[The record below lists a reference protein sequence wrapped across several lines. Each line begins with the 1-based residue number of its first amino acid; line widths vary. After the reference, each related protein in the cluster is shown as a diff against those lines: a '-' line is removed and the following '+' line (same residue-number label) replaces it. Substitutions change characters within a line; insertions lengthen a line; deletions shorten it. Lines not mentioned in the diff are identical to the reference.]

1 MPSELDQLESAVS
14 DFVKDADELEVDPKR
29 LRSQIDRLEG
39 MFSRVVRRRSVRGDH
54 LAGGHCSAVSWV
66 MSTCAMSQG
75 SASDRLCVGKQLEAL
90 PEVAE
95 KLSSG
100 EIGYQSA
107 AVICHLSD
115 KLGEKGEQLDQ
126 AQWIGYAGEFSIN
139 DLNRLSDHTRYVV
152 DPNGFDRE
160 TEENYAERFLHISEM
175 NGMYHLSGVM
185 DPEGGSA
192 LKTAVDSLAKR
203 LGGDDIRTPKQRRAD
218 ALTELTYHAMEAGT
232 LPKRHGVRP
241 HITVTTTLEGL
252 KGELGAAASELQPG
266 MLVSSK
272 TVQRLACDGT
282 LSRVLKADS
291 VVVDVGRATRAV
303 SGAQWRGL
311 KARHRCC
318 AFPGCDRPIN
328 WTQPHHIEF
337 WSHGG
342 PTNLP
347 KLLPLCYYHHR
358 LVHEGGWQVV
368 QTDRGIKFIPP
379 DHEVWRRARAP
390 GMRWAA

>member
-1 MPSELDQLESAVS
+1 MFGVIGRVPSDLDQLESAVS
-14 DFVKDADELEVDPKR
+14 DFVNGADELEVDPTR

-39 MFSRVVRRRSVRGDH
+39 MFSRVVRRRSERGDH

-90 PEVAE
+90 PEVAV

-107 AVICHLSD
+107 SVICHLSD
-115 KLGEKGEQLDQ
+115 KLGEKGESLDQ
-126 AQWIGYAGEFSIN
+126 AQWIGYAAEFSIK

-192 LKTAVDSLAKR
+192 LKSAVDSLAKR
-203 LGGDDIRTPKQRRAD
+203 LGGDDIRTPRQRRAD

-232 LPKRHGVRP
+232 MPKRHGVRP
-241 HITVTTTLEGL
+241 HITVTTSLEGL
-252 KGELGAAASELQPG
+252 KGEVGAAASELQPG

-272 TVQRLACDGT
+272 TVRRLACDGT
-282 LSRVLKADS
+282 LARILKADS

-303 SGAQWRGL
+303 SPAQWRAL
-311 KARHRCC
+311 KARHRTC
-318 AFPGCDRPIN
+318 AAPGCDRPIN
-328 WTQPHHIEF
+328 WTSPHHVEF
-337 WSHGG
+337 WGRGG
-342 PTNLP
+342 KSDLHN
-347 KLLPLCYYHHR
+347 LLPLCYFHHR
-358 LVHEGGWQVV
+358 LVHEGGWQVLRAGEGV
-368 QTDRGIKFIPP
+368 KFIPP
-379 DHEVWRRARAP
+379 ERAMLTRR
-390 GMRWAA
+390 RW